1 MLHNLK
7 IKAYMTI
14 INPWTKNENDPDDII
29 IEAPVES
36 TAPEADETK
45 ADSDTPTPDRTDTP
59 CDADNDTEPLYSLAS
74 DDEIEEIQ
82 RMVESDIEC
91 GLHEESEHE
100 AEEPVAPATTAVN
113 LTGIQEKLDEL
124 TQMFEQ
130 KIAQDTHKAQLFDK
144 MYAELQSYRADI
156 YAKLLKPFILSTIT
170 VIDDTNGFI
179 ARLGENDSAKA
190 EAYLRGIP
198 DDLADILDQNGVDI
212 YQDDTEVF
220 NPRTQKAMKNVPTD
234 DPELNKHI
242 AKCLRPG
249 YRWNGTILKPE
260 LVQIYKYEEKKQ

>member
-1 MLHNLK
+1 
-7 IKAYMTI
+7 MTI

-29 IEAPVES
+29 IQAPVES
-36 TAPEADETK
+36 TTPETDETK
-45 ADSDTPTPDRTDTP
+45 PDSDTPAPEHQDAP
-59 CDADNDTEPLYSLAS
+59 CDADNASEPLYSMAS

-82 RMVESDIEC
+82 RMVESDIE
-91 GLHEESEHE
+91 SEPQPAE
-100 AEEPVAPATTAVN
+100 PGQKAEEPAVPAVPAVD

-124 TQMFEQ
+124 TLMFQQ
-130 KIAQDTHKAQLFDK
+130 KIAQDSHKAELFDK
-144 MYAELQSYRADI
+144 MYDELQAYRADI

-198 DDLADILDQNGVDI
+198 DDLVDILDQNGVDI
-212 YQDDTEVF
+212 YREDTEVF
-220 NPRTQKAMKNVPTD
+220 NPRTQKAMKSVLTD
-234 DPELNKHI
+234 DPEQHKHI
-242 AKCLRPG
+242 AKRLRPG

-260 LVQIYKYEEKKQ
+260 LVQIYKYEEKK